1 MACAKSLAGVVF
13 LASAALAQDCDRACL
28 TGMMDQYL
36 AAMVAHDASKAP
48 FSPSVK
54 FTENTVKLPL
64 TEGLWFTTTGLTD
77 YKIYVADPQGGAAAF
92 IGVVKEH
99 NAPPNPEKNA
109 ILALR
114 LKVFRRQITEA
125 ESVVVRNANNLANLT
140 TPRPGIMQ
148 TLAANERV
156 SRADLIRATNAYFDG
171 IEQLT
176 GTIVPFHE
184 DCNRLENG
192 MRTAGPPLPGA
203 AQSKQDAAKGK
214 GKGGPGGTQRC
225 ADGFNSGVFAVITA
239 VQPRRVLVVDEEKGL
254 TFGVFM
260 FQHRGLATVQ
270 GKDGE
275 TRPAAY
281 FNGQPVTMPMAELF
295 KMVGGKIREVEAIGV
310 QMPYGAPTGWE

>member
-1 MACAKSLAGVVF
+1 MRRATALAGLVTI
-13 LASAALAQDCDRACL
+13 AATAAAQDCDRACL
-28 TGMMDQYL
+28 TSVVDQYL

-77 YKIYVADPQGGAAAF
+77 YKIYIADPQGGAVAF

-99 NAPPNPEKNA
+99 NTPPNPEKNA

-140 TPRPGIMQ
+140 TPRPGVMQ
-148 TLAANERV
+148 TLAVSERV
-156 SRADLIRATNAYFDG
+156 TRADLIRATNAYFDG

-176 GTIVPFHE
+176 GTIVRFHE

-203 AQSKQDAAKGK
+203 VAAK
-214 GKGGPGGTQRC
+214 GKGGPGGGAQRC
-225 ADGFNSGVFAVITA
+225 VDGFNSGVFTVITA
-239 VQPRRVLVVDEEKGL
+239 IQPRRILVVDEEKGL

-260 FQHRGLATVQ
+260 FQHRGLATIPS
-270 GKDGE
+270 KDGS
-275 TRPAAY
+275 TRPAPY
-281 FNGQPVTMPMAELF
+281 FNGQPVTMPMAEMF
-295 KMVGGKIREVEAIGV
+295 KMVGGKIRDVEAIGM
-310 QMPYGAPTGWE
+310 QMPYGAATGWE